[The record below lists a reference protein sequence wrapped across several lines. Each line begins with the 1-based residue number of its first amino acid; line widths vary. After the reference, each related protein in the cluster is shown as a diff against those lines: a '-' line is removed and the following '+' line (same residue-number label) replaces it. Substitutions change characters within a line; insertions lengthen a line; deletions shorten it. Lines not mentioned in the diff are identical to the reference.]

1 MDTQCVQMKNA
12 QRTMPQTPS
21 NLCLKI
27 SVKLAGV
34 NNILLPQG
42 RSPVFQQPIIF
53 LGAIITHPA
62 GDGKNSSITAIMGG
76 MDTTPNRYCATV
88 HVQHP

>member
-1 MDTQCVQMKNA
+1 MWETQGMDTQCVQMKNA

-42 RSPVFQQPIIF
+42 R
-53 LGAIITHPA
+53 
-62 GDGKNSSITAIMGG
+62 
-76 MDTTPNRYCATV
+76 
-88 HVQHP
+88 